1 MTVRHAVPPV
11 LADTL
16 DAAIEALRE
25 GGLRVST
32 PRRLTLEMLF
42 AAEEPISAERIAG
55 GLDGRLPSSDL
66 AGVYRNLE
74 QFERLGLVRH
84 FHLGHSPGLYVLASR
99 ADAEYLV
106 CDSCGQIRALEA
118 GSLDDARDL
127 IRSRFGYEASFNHF
141 PVVGLCPDCAAA
153 QATESVA

>member
-1 MTVRHAVPPV
+1 MTVRHAVPPL
-11 LADTL
+11 LADSL
-16 DAAIEALRE
+16 DAAVDALRE

-32 PRRLTLEMLF
+32 PRRLILEMLF
-42 AAEEPISAERIAG
+42 SAEGPISAERIAG
-55 GLDGRLPSSDL
+55 GLDGRLPRSDL

-106 CDSCGQIRALEA
+106 CDSCGQIRSLEP

-153 QATESVA
+153 QSKEGAA